1 MRFTQCQVVHRVLLC
16 VLKQAALQT
25 SKFWSDK
32 LIHEALYLL
41 AVMMMEEDPAHP
53 QSLRNIA
60 LGRTG
65 GGLSP
70 TRFLLPQL
78 FRRSYFVSLDAA
90 LLGHLEA
97 LKVNRR
103 ADEYLPLL
111 EWILQYLTTPTGS
124 DPPHVAMDTTDSEP
138 VVATPP
144 ATLTD
149 PSIDEEAIR
158 KRKKL
163 AEAKRTLL
171 MSQMAKMQRNFLRE
185 HGAELATINIG
196 GSRCMGLL

>member
-1 MRFTQCQVVHRVLLC
+1 MLLC
-16 VLKQAALQT
+16 VLKQAAVQS

-41 AVMMMEEDPAHP
+41 AVMMMEEDPAHS

-60 LGRTG
+60 LGRAG

-70 TRFLLPQL
+70 SRSLLPQL
-78 FRRSYFVSLDAA
+78 FRRSHFVMLDNA
-90 LLGHLEA
+90 LLCHLEA
-97 LKVNRR
+97 LKANRR

-111 EWILQYLTTPTGS
+111 DWILQYLTTPIGA
-124 DPPHVAMDTTDSEP
+124 DPLPVAMDTTDSEP
-138 VVATPP
+138 VDATPPP
-144 ATLTD
+144 ATLGD

-171 MSQMAKMQRNFLRE
+171 MSQMAKMQRNFLRV

-196 GSRCMGLL
+196 GSR